1 MLGTDQNHL
10 INPRHCTA
18 SARPRARVGRARS
31 AVAGELPLSGIVHA
45 RAPKTLLKCVGVPKP
60 AAKFAP
66 TCRTSRGLEIRL
78 RLPPHRLKTPC
89 VLEGQSAPDSR
100 TDKDAG
106 ILRMA
111 AQSSSIA
118 TDEPSSGLRQSWKRK
133 PA

>member
-78 RLPPHRLKTPC
+78 RLPPHRLKGR
-89 VLEGQSAPDSR
+89 L
-100 TDKDAG
+100 
-106 ILRMA
+106 
-111 AQSSSIA
+111 IA
-118 TDEPSSGLRQSWKRK
+118 CEDRGGRARRYWTGEDRN
-133 PA
+133 

>member
-45 RAPKTLLKCVGVPKP
+45 RAPKTLLNCDGVPKP

-66 TCRTSRGLEIRL
+66 TRRTSRGLENRL
-78 RLPPHRLKTPC
+78 RLPPHRLKNPYD
-89 VLEGQSAPDSR
+89 LEGRTAADSR
-100 TDKDAG
+100 TDNEAG
-106 ILRMA
+106 IARSA
-111 AQSSSIA
+111 
-118 TDEPSSGLRQSWKRK
+118 
-133 PA
+133 